1 MIRPCEYSILLS
13 DEMGDTDDRVERIY
27 LQRLHQERF
36 VPAVARRGSSVVGF
50 DGASLAYLA
59 GRVAQDV
66 TDDPTRITKEYLREQ
81 MMNAVT
87 GDEDSGSLYRY
98 IPPPGVKENP
108 FERLK
113 MPGVVCAGLFSDSP
127 DGSSC
132 VLAVWYQ
139 DEFALP
145 IDERVVDQLR
155 GIDWSRYCY
164 DDYYYPTGD

>member
-1 MIRPCEYSILLS
+1 MSHSSGYSIRLS
-13 DEMGDTDDRVERIY
+13 NEMREPDERIY

-36 VPAVARRGSSVVGF
+36 IPAVARRGSSVIGR
-50 DGASLAYLA
+50 DAASLDYLA

-66 TDDPTRITKEYLREQ
+66 IGAPERITREYLRERVRK
-81 MMNAVT
+81 AIT
-87 GDEDSGSLYRY
+87 GDEDPTSPYLY
-98 IPPPGVKENP
+98 IPPPGAKENP
-108 FERLK
+108 FGQLK

-155 GIDWSRYCY
+155 GIDWSRFCY
-164 DDYYYPTGD
+164 DDYCYPTGD